1 MAPQRATRQEPGPA
15 PPGRTSGLSVAG
27 APRARPRLRQRGE
40 ALCAC
45 RRLPAHGGLQHPE
58 VGGQPAEQQ
67 EQAKEQAGGGPPLR
81 GQRERCA
88 GGRGGGAGR
97 GRGGAPGT
105 RRRLCPAPSLS
116 PPNPPG
122 MALLAHVGGVA
133 HCGIRPTRLKFESF
147 LVVIHLNRTVS
158 EQDGSRRPRDSTC
171 TLCPASTTINISP
184 DSTFLVTDE
193 PTVTRHHQSPQS
205 MPELPLGLD
214 KCTITRIHQHSIV
227 QSSSLP

>member
-1 MAPQRATRQEPGPA
+1 MLADDFR
-15 PPGRTSGLSVAG
+15 RTVASSILKWVVSQQSSRSKPRSRREEARHCGASGKGV
-27 APRARPRLRQRGE
+27 Q
-40 ALCAC
+40 
-45 RRLPAHGGLQHPE
+45 
-58 VGGQPAEQQ
+58 VGGA
-67 EQAKEQAGGGPPLR
+67 AGR
-81 GQRERCA
+81 
-88 GGRGGGAGR
+88 GR

-116 PPNPPG
+116 PRNPTG

-133 HCGIRPTRLKFESF
+133 HCGIRPTKLKFKSF

-171 TLCPASTTINISP
+171 TLCPASPTINIPP